1 MLEADLVL
9 KNARIVLPD
18 AVVDGALVVQGGEIA
33 AVETTTNAPGEDLSG
48 DYLIPGLVELHTDH
62 LEGHYAPRPGVRWDP
77 VAAVQAHDAQI
88 AGCGITTV
96 FDAVRAGADAD
107 SKDLGHETR
116 TLTDAIASA
125 GREDRLRADHFIHLR
140 CEISAVDV
148 VDAAR
153 PFITEGVANLVSI
166 MDHTPGQRQFVH
178 LDKFREYYLGK
189 SGMTEAELEEFI
201 AERRR
206 QHAAC
211 AAPNRAAI
219 VRLCHES
226 NIVIASHDDATPAH
240 VDEAIAD
247 DVAIAEFPTTVE
259 AAKASHGAGLRVLMG
274 APNLVRGGSHSGNV
288 SAAELAGL
296 GVLDI
301 LSSDYVPFSLLF
313 AAFMLPERV
322 AAIDLPT
329 AIRTVTE
336 TPAAAAGLTD
346 RGAIRPG
353 LRADLVRVRAKPGQ
367 VPVVKGVWLKG
378 KRVA

>member
-1 MLEADLVL
+1 M
-9 KNARIVLPD
+9 
-18 AVVDGALVVQGGEIA
+18 
-33 AVETTTNAPGEDLSG
+33 
-48 DYLIPGLVELHTDH
+48 
-62 LEGHYAPRPGVRWDP
+62 RWDP

-107 SKDLGHETR
+107 AKDLGHETR

-148 VDAAR
+148 VEAAT
-153 PFITEGVANLVSI
+153 PFIAEGIANLVSI

-206 QHAAC
+206 QHAQC
-211 AAPNRAAI
+211 AAPNREAI

-247 DVAIAEFPTTVE
+247 EVAIAEFPTTIE

-313 AAFMLPERV
+313 AAFMLPTRV
-322 AAIDLPT
+322 PAIDLPA
-329 AIRTVTE
+329 AIRTVSE

-353 LRADLVRVRAKPGQ
+353 LRADLVRVRATPGE